1 MDGIQRRRRATLALL
16 APRFANEIQRRASL
30 SALVG
35 NAGHAFRLL
44 DDDEMPILVDNTKL
58 GSGCRAARV
67 GRGKTPGHSLA
78 AYQPSRGVQLSLS
91 IYADLA

>member
-1 MDGIQRRRRATLALL
+1 
-16 APRFANEIQRRASL
+16 
-30 SALVG
+30 
-35 NAGHAFRLL
+35 
-44 DDDEMPILVDNTKL
+44 MPILVDNTKL